1 VAGFHRDPLGELTA
15 LLQTHQLVFGVR
27 KEDQKKRG
35 KEGGREGKGKGGR
48 EEESE
53 GERGLTMFRG
63 VLRRLYEPHTLDLVI
78 TSDNFFSEIW
88 NIEVHWV

>member
-63 VLRRLYEPHTLDLVI
+63 GLAPALRTTHPGPGH
-78 TSDNFFSEIW
+78 NFGQFLLRDME
-88 NIEVHWV
+88 H